1 MRLVLCDDQRIFG
14 EALAV
19 ALEARG
25 HQVLAITTAPGD
37 GVAAVAAYQPDVCLL
52 DLHFLGHGSGLD
64 AARTIRQRAPDARV
78 LVLSAITEPEALAEA
93 RDAGVAG
100 FIRKDQNVDEIAHA
114 LDVIAA
120 GGSVFYP
127 VGGGEEGGR
136 TARPRR
142 PDPLSELTQR
152 EKEVLMRVAAGEN
165 TKHIAHAM
173 NITTN
178 TVRTY
183 VKNVLAKLG
192 VHSRLQ
198 LAALA
203 SREGLLDDST
213 PGDPP
218 R

>member
-25 HQVLAITTAPGD
+25 HRVLAITTAPGD

-52 DLHFLGHGSGLD
+52 DLHFFGRGSGLD
-64 AARTIRQRAPDARV
+64 AARAMHQHQPGTRV
-78 LVLSAITEPEALAEA
+78 LVLSAVTDPAALAEA

-127 VGGGEEGGR
+127 VGGSEDGGR
-136 TARPRR
+136 AARPRR
-142 PDPLSELTQR
+142 RDPLSELTQR
-152 EKEVLMRVAAGEN
+152 EKEVLMRVAAGES
-165 TKHIAHAM
+165 TKQIAHAM

-183 VKNVLAKLG
+183 VKNVLTKLG
-192 VHSRLQ
+192 LHSRLQ

-203 SREGLLDDST
+203 SREGLL
-213 PGDPP
+213 GDPP
-218 R
+218 PRNPPP